1 MKSWVTKLSA
11 FGYKKRFRNHMISF
25 KLLTDFTIDS
35 IQYLRQRVNEDI
47 GNYIL

>member
-1 MKSWVTKLSA
+1 MKSRMTKSSA
-11 FGYKKRFRNHMISF
+11 FGFEKRFLNHMLSF
-25 KLLTDFTIDS
+25 KLLTDITIDS